1 MIHFLKYY
9 TSVLKWTLKSKYKWM
24 ILLYLLWLYRISFI
38 QEDGSGLGK
47 IIQIVTLL
55 GMLFYVIKFSGKT
68 SVVSL
73 AYNKTNAAVK
83 TCLWLYTYG
92 VISTIWAYL
101 PQYAF
106 FLAFQNLVLI
116 CLFVWLFRQ
125 FKTFESIEKAFLLI
139 SITTIIF
146 EFCAFRIV
154 GETTLFVHFLGN
166 GSSAALLISYTIGEI
181 FASKRMTNE
190 RKRLLKAVLYISIFV
205 LVTSTSSGANAS
217 AIFGFIIAC
226 LFSGKIIWALLLSVP
241 ALVLYLNPDWVER
254 LIYFIMPGKT
264 KETIESAT
272 GRELIWGYIREL
284 ITERPYL
291 GWGFGCVE
299 RIASDR
305 SGIAAPDA
313 HNIFLGL
320 RGSLGLVGLCLA
332 IVNFISIYL
341 VSFKHKMKPGY
352 VGIISAISCGLL
364 NGYSYGFLAGKAC
377 SITVI
382 FLALIVLTYSYSS
395 VNYGK
400 NN

>member
-1 MIHFLKYY
+1 M
-9 TSVLKWTLKSKYKWM
+9 M
-24 ILLYLLWLYRISFI
+24 LLYLLWLYRISFI

-55 GMLFYVIKFSGKT
+55 GMLFFMMKFSGVT

-73 AYNKTNAAVK
+73 AYYKTNAAVK
-83 TCLWLYTYG
+83 TCLWLYTYSL
-92 VISTIWAYL
+92 ISTLWAYL

-106 FLAFQNLVLI
+106 FLAFQNLAII
-116 CLFVWLFRQ
+116 CLLIWLFGQ
-125 FKTFESIEKAFLLI
+125 FETFDSIEKAFLLL
-139 SITTIIF
+139 SLTTVIF

-154 GETTLFVHFLGN
+154 GYSGLFVHFLGN

-181 FASKRMTNE
+181 LASKSMTYE
-190 RKRLLKAVLYISIFV
+190 RKRFLKSVLYISIFV

-217 AIFGFIIAC
+217 AVFGFVIAC
-226 LFSGKIIWALLLSVP
+226 LFSGRIMWAILLSVP
-241 ALVLYLNPDWVER
+241 ALFLYLFPDWVER

-272 GRELIWGYIREL
+272 GRELIWGYIRDL
-284 ITERPYL
+284 IEERPYL

-313 HNIFLGL
+313 HNNYLGL

-332 IVNFISIYL
+332 IINFISTYL
-341 VSFKHKMKPGY
+341 VSLKYKMRPGY

-382 FLALIVLTYSYSS
+382 FLALIVLTYFYSF
-395 VNYGK
+395 VNYGE

>member
-1 MIHFLKYY
+1 M
-9 TSVLKWTLKSKYKWM
+9 
-24 ILLYLLWLYRISFI
+24 
-38 QEDGSGLGK
+38 
-47 IIQIVTLL
+47 
-55 GMLFYVIKFSGKT
+55 
-68 SVVSL
+68 
-73 AYNKTNAAVK
+73 
-83 TCLWLYTYG
+83 
-92 VISTIWAYL
+92 
-101 PQYAF
+101 
-106 FLAFQNLVLI
+106 
-116 CLFVWLFRQ
+116 
-125 FKTFESIEKAFLLI
+125 
-139 SITTIIF
+139 
-146 EFCAFRIV
+146 
-154 GETTLFVHFLGN
+154 
-166 GSSAALLISYTIGEI
+166 
-181 FASKRMTNE
+181 
-190 RKRLLKAVLYISIFV
+190 
-205 LVTSTSSGANAS
+205 
-217 AIFGFIIAC
+217 
-226 LFSGKIIWALLLSVP
+226 P

-284 ITERPYL
+284 ITERPYF

-313 HNIFLGL
+313 HNNFLGL

-395 VNYGK
+395 VKYGK

>member
-1 MIHFLKYY
+1 
-9 TSVLKWTLKSKYKWM
+9 M
-24 ILLYLLWLYRISFI
+24 ILLYLLWVYRISFI

-47 IIQIVTLL
+47 IIQIVTLF
-55 GMLFYVIKFSGKT
+55 GMLFYMMKFSGKT
-68 SVVSL
+68 SVVGL
-73 AYNKTNAAVK
+73 AYSKTNAAVK
-83 TCLWLYTYG
+83 TCLLLYTYS
-92 VISTIWAYL
+92 VFSTIWAYL

-313 HNIFLGL
+313 HNNFLGL

-382 FLALIVLTYSYSS
+382 FLALIVLTYSYSCEIWKKQLVRS
-395 VNYGK
+395 
-400 NN
+400 